1 MPWRHSTA
9 ATEEIL
15 LITALSGLVAP
26 QDFLALVETTATV
39 SDRLKSLKVGYE
51 WKCALWD
58 ICLGSCL
65 QGQSQG
71 AKTSLLLIG
80 LRSSVSDLIAY

>member
-39 SDRLKSLKVGYE
+39 SDRLRILVVALRVEVCIVGYLPR
-51 WKCALWD
+51 ALP
-58 ICLGSCL
+58 
-65 QGQSQG
+65 
-71 AKTSLLLIG
+71 ART
-80 LRSSVSDLIAY
+80 IARR